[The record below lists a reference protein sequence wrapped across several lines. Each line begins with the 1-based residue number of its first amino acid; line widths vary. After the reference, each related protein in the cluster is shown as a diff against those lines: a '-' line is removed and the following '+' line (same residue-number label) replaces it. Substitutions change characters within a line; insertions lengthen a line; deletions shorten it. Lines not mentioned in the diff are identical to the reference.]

1 MGWLYLYSCPTK
13 ADLVQHLVEDYKME
27 DYSVRG
33 NVLYG
38 LFPLYNTWLPDDFGT
53 LFPVAD
59 SKQSAIVICLLDCDR
74 DNPKYHLWGYKD
86 MDESAYPYQFDCPE
100 RILAKS
106 TVPDTSGWR
115 KACREKRKIRLVE
128 GQWYEFATPCHGET
142 RWQYLRQRR
151 SFKRDVMFWRSQGG
165 QEFRIP
171 NVGERYKPKALPTP
185 LP

>member
-13 ADLVQHLVEDYKME
+13 ADLVQHLVDSFGLT

-38 LFPLYNTWLPDDFGT
+38 LFPFHSLWLPDNFGT
-53 LFPVAD
+53 LFPVGEAD
-59 SKQSAIVICLLDCDR
+59 HAIVICLLDCDR
-74 DNPKYHLWGYKD
+74 SNPNYPLWGYKD
-86 MDESAYPYQFDCPE
+86 MGEDMCPYCFDCPE

-106 TVPDTSGWR
+106 TVPDKSGWR
-115 KACREKRKIRLVE
+115 AACREKRGFKLVE
-128 GQWYEFATPCHGET
+128 GQWYQFENPCKGET

-151 SFKRDVMFWRSQGG
+151 SFKRDVMYWRSERG

-171 NVGERYKPKALPTP
+171 NVLERYKPTALP
-185 LP
+185 

>member
-13 ADLVQHLVEDYKME
+13 GDLVQNLVEDYKLI

-38 LFPLYNTWLPDDFGT
+38 LFPFNSVWLPDDFGT
-53 LFPVAD
+53 LFPVGD

-74 DNPKYHLWGYKD
+74 SNPNYPMWGYKD
-86 MDESAYPYQFDCPE
+86 MDESMCPYSFDCPE
-100 RILAKS
+100 RLLAKS

-115 KACREKRKIRLVE
+115 AACREKRKTKLVE

-151 SFKRDVMFWRSQGG
+151 SFKRDIMFWRSEGG

-171 NVGERYKPKALPTP
+171 NVVERYKPTP

>member
-13 ADLVQHLVEDYKME
+13 ADLVQHLVGVDKLE

-38 LFPLYNTWLPDDFGT
+38 LFPFHKTWLPDDFGT
-53 LFPVAD
+53 LFPVGEAD
-59 SKQSAIVICLLDCDR
+59 HAIAVYLLDCDR
-74 DNPKYHLWGYKD
+74 SRPKYPLWGYKS
-86 MDESAYPYQFDCPE
+86 MDEGMYPSCFDCPE
-100 RILAKS
+100 RVLAKS
-106 TVPDTSGWR
+106 TIPDESGWR
-115 KACREKRKIRLVE
+115 AACREKRKLRLVE

-151 SFKRDVMFWRSQGG
+151 YQKRDVMYWKSERG

-171 NVGERYKPKALPTP
+171 NVVSRYKPKALPTP

>member
-33 NVLYG
+33 KVLYG
-38 LFPLYNTWLPDDFGT
+38 LFPFHDKWLPDDFGT

-74 DNPKYHLWGYKD
+74 SNPNYPMWGYKD
-86 MDESAYPYQFDCPE
+86 MDEGMCPWSFDCPE
-100 RILAKS
+100 RILRAS

-115 KACREKRKIRLVE
+115 KACREARKLSKGFKV
-128 GQWYEFATPCHGET
+128 GQWYDFETPCHGET
-142 RWQYLRQRR
+142 RWQYRAYRR
-151 SFKRDVMFWRSQGG
+151 CGNARMTHYWRSENG

-171 NVGERYKPKALPTP
+171 NVVERYKPTP